1 MSRHL
6 TNRERLTF
14 KLDHLSDTDVQEV
27 LEYVSIMESMK
38 REAAQPDA
46 AEDELLALLSA
57 SLESRRARQV
67 YEWDSVRK
75 RADARAALPLSSRR
89 GARAAASR

>member
-6 TNRERLTF
+6 TNRERLSF
-14 KLDHLSDTDVQEV
+14 QLDHLNETEIQEV
-27 LEYVSIMESMK
+27 LEYVSIMENMK
-38 REAAQPDA
+38 RETAQPEA
-46 AEDELLALLSA
+46 FEDDLLALLSA

-67 YEWDSVRK
+67 YEWDAIRK

-89 GARAAASR
+89 AARAAASR

>member
-14 KLDHLSDTDVQEV
+14 KLDHLSDSDVQEV
-27 LEYVSIMESMK
+27 LEYVSIMETMK
-38 REAAQPDA
+38 RETAQPETF
-46 AEDELLALLSA
+46 EDELLALLSA
-57 SLESRRARQV
+57 SLESRRAQQV

-75 RADARAALPLSSRR
+75 RADARAALPLNSRR
-89 GARAAASR
+89 ATRALAAR